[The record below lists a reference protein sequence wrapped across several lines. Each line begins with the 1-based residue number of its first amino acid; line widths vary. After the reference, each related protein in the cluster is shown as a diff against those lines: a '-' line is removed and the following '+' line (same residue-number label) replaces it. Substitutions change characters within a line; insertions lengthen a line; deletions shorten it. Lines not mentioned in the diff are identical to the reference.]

1 MRDKKKKTTWDI
13 CTIVLLP
20 VRARG
25 FGWIWEV
32 DVVLTIAKM
41 GAHSVSYYDSTV
53 AEGIGPDNYYSE
65 AGSAPAQVWI
75 RSDRAAEC
83 AAFLGVE
90 QGQTLD
96 GDQVKNWF
104 NHTTA
109 PSGNRLGQVMRE
121 DGVRGYDLTFSA
133 PKSVSVLWGLSG
145 RDEVRQVVDEAHATA
160 VARALDYLETHAS
173 YTRRRDENKTL
184 IVDKTVGLSGVK
196 YEHRTSRAG
205 DPHVH
210 SHVLLANRQLCPD
223 GQVRSVDGKSL
234 YHEAR
239 AAGMLYQAVLR
250 EELTRQLGVKW
261 GEVTKGQADIKGLND
276 PAVLTAFSTRT
287 TEISQWEAENTL
299 TTNYQLQRVA
309 QKKTRQTKNVDAVLS
324 DLETQWAQQRA
335 AQQVAQFAAG
345 LGAGAT
351 EEKKNLPTPEAVLT
365 EVIAER
371 STFTRAD
378 VVEKCAEMIPVGTLS
393 PDGILGFVEA
403 TATQALESVALSVTP
418 DRAREVD
425 PTQREGS
432 QRFTTDA
439 VIQEVNKGIDLA
451 TTKTHNAVSAASIQ
465 PVEGTLS
472 PAQAEAM
479 TAVVSSDFL
488 ASVVVAPAGAGKT
501 SSLKAARQ
509 AWEHAGKTVIG
520 LAPTGKAADVMV
532 GEHVAHESSTI
543 ARALYGT
550 EDLAP
555 AQVAARLG
563 WNRDTVVVVDE
574 AGMVAT
580 PDVVRLLE
588 ITRAAQAKIVLVGD
602 PHQYA
607 AVKARSGMLA
617 TLAYELP
624 DAVELTEVFRQRDV
638 AEREASIQLRS
649 GDKDSIKRAA
659 HWYML
664 QGRLDAGSTTAMLD
678 DALAG
683 WTSDTAAGKDSL
695 LVAATGEQVQALN
708 AGAQKIRADRGEL
721 YLSEAREL
729 STGQWLHAGDVLLT
743 RKNDYDL
750 LTSAGDVVRNGQR
763 WRVDTLHGDGSISA
777 TRLDDTQAT
786 ATIPAS
792 YLKESGQLG
801 YASTGHSAQGATVDV
816 ARVVA
821 GAGQVDRASVYV
833 PLTRGRE
840 GNYLYLTESMPGDT
854 DTGHGGVTPT
864 KRREGAEYAR
874 DLLIAAAARDGAD
887 QTPHQVWGTARADW
901 ALTRLAASGEFINY
915 SPFTGTRMGEVM
927 AEREAQRA
935 ERFSEF
941 FTLTQIPPKQKS
953 ALPSEP
959 DVSEKCATEVNASP
973 QDEVKRYQHRAG
985 EYAAALE
992 QVRAQQAQAQAQLD
1006 AMAGE
1011 KTQLESAL
1019 RELEQKKRQVTAE
1032 SQGRGFFAKMIKR
1045 SEDERRLDQLEAA
1058 LVAGRGEVE
1067 KFMPGYR
1074 QVEAVVSDLG
1084 VQAHKL
1090 AVQEKQARDQ
1100 ARYYLGLAA
1109 MEDPVS
1115 SVGLSEAL
1123 NKPSQKRFR
1132 SHPPQ
1137 SQSQALQYHR
1147 DQDQGLGR

>member
-1 MRDKKKKTTWDI
+1 MRGKKKITTWNI
-13 CTIVLLP
+13 CKRLLSRY
-20 VRARG
+20 RAVDK
-25 FGWIWEV
+25 EV
-32 DVVLTIAKM
+32 ATVLTIGKM
-41 GAHSVSYYDSTV
+41 HSQSVAYYESTV
-53 AEGIGPDNYYSE
+53 DEAPGPDGYYSE
-65 AGSAPAQVWI
+65 AGNAPAEVWVK
-75 RSDRAAEC
+75 SANAAGY
-83 AAFLGVE
+83 ARLLGVE
-90 QGQTLD
+90 QGQSL
-96 GDQVKNWF
+96 GGEQVKNWF
-104 NHTTA
+104 NNVTS
-109 PSGNRLGQVMRE
+109 PKGEKLGRALR
-121 DGVRGYDLTFSA
+121 DNGVPGFDLTFCA

-145 RDEVRQVVDEAHATA
+145 REEVRQVVDEVHAAA
-160 VARALDYLETHAS
+160 VATALDYLETHAA
-173 YTRRRDENKTL
+173 YTRRWDDNKTL
-184 IVDKTVGLSGVK
+184 IVDKTLGLSGVK

-205 DPHVH
+205 DPHIH
-210 SHVLLANRQLCPD
+210 SHVLLANRQLCAD
-223 GQVRSVDGKSL
+223 GQARSLDGVSL

-239 AAGMLYQAVLR
+239 AAGMLYQAALR
-250 EELTRQLGVKW
+250 EELTRQLGVEW
-261 GEVTKGQADIKGLND
+261 GEVTNGQADIKGLND
-276 PAVLTAFSTRT
+276 PSMLKAFSTRN
-287 TEISQWEAENTL
+287 TEIDQWEKDNGL
-299 TTNYQLQRVA
+299 SGNYQLRQVGH
-309 QKKTRQTKNVDAVLS
+309 KITRRAKDLDATLS
-324 DLETQWAQQRA
+324 DLETQWAQNQTAEHVQR
-335 AQQVAQFAAG
+335 FAAD
-345 LGAGAT
+345 LGGARGVDSD
-351 EEKKNLPTPEAVLT
+351 KALPTPEAVLT

-378 VVEKCAEMIPVGTLS
+378 VVEKCAEMIPVGALNV
-393 PDGILGFVEA
+393 DEILGFVEA
-403 TATQALESVALSVTP
+403 TATHALESVALSVTP
-418 DRAREVD
+418 NLAREVD
-425 PTQREGS
+425 NTQREGS

-451 TTKTHNAVSAASIQ
+451 TTRTNNAVSADSIV

-509 AWEHAGKTVIG
+509 AWEQAGKTVIG

-543 ARALYGT
+543 ARALYGAD
-550 EDLAP
+550 DLAP

-588 ITRAAQAKIVLVGD
+588 ITQAAQAKIVLVGD
-602 PHQYA
+602 PQQYA

-664 QGRLDAGSTTAMLD
+664 QGRLEAGSTTAMLD

-683 WTSDTAAGKDSL
+683 WTSDTAAGKDCL
-695 LVAATGEQVQALN
+695 LVASTGEQVQALN

-721 YLSEAREL
+721 DLSEAREL

-777 TRLDDTQAT
+777 TRLDDTRAT

-792 YLKESGQLG
+792 YLKDSGQLG

-840 GNYLYLTESMPGDT
+840 GNYLYLAESMPGDT

-864 KRREGAEYAR
+864 QRRAGAEYAR
-874 DLLIAAAARDGAD
+874 DLLIAAAVRDGAD

-901 ALTRLAASGEFINY
+901 ALTRLAASGEFIND
-915 SPFTGTRMGEVM
+915 SPFTGTRMGDIM

-941 FTLTQIPPKQKS
+941 FTLTQIPPRKKQALTPQPEPESPGKS
-953 ALPSEP
+953 AVPVGSSPRDPVREA
-959 DVSEKCATEVNASP
+959 EKAVT
-973 QDEVKRYQHRAG
+973 
-985 EYAAALE
+985 ALE
-992 QVRAQQAQAQAQLD
+992 EQRRVVAQQYRQIGEHLGQVQGREHQIGQQIEQVTRQITQAQQARDSRGWLAKMLKPNEGAEQIEQWSKQQADLERARVQVSQQRQGLERDLAQVTQQYQDIDGQYQRAQLERD
-1006 AMAGE
+1006 GVKAD
-1011 KTQLESAL
+1011 QLVGRVSKHDL
-1019 RELEQKKRQVTAE
+1019 TDVLGRSR
-1032 SQGRGFFAKMIKR
+1032 SRPGRGISGAPQFGVNR
-1045 SEDERRLDQLEAA
+1045 SHQRDND
-1058 LVAGRGEVE
+1058 
-1067 KFMPGYR
+1067 PG
-1074 QVEAVVSDLG
+1074 
-1084 VQAHKL
+1084 
-1090 AVQEKQARDQ
+1090 
-1100 ARYYLGLAA
+1100 
-1109 MEDPVS
+1109 
-1115 SVGLSEAL
+1115 VGL
-1123 NKPSQKRFR
+1123 
-1132 SHPPQ
+1132 
-1137 SQSQALQYHR
+1137 
-1147 DQDQGLGR
+1147 